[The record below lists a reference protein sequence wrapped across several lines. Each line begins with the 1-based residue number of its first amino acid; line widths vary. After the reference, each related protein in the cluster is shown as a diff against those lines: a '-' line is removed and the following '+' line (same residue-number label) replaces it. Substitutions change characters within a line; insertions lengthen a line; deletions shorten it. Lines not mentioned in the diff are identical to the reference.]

1 MTFGPVEVDDDDED
15 ELLYSRKTDTDIT
28 ATDVESSPTCPDAI
42 AGARLDSLKK
52 LQGNSMMVPDE
63 LNKSSPAKTDKSKVQ
78 DPRTRVG
85 NGIPEAVIIL
95 KEERVRP
102 ANSWHWKSNV
112 RHLEIA
118 RLLHSTTS

>member
-1 MTFGPVEVDDDDED
+1 MTFGPVEVDEDDED

-52 LQGNSMMVPDE
+52 LQGNSMMVLDE
-63 LNKSSPAKTDKSKVQ
+63 LNKSSPPKTDKLKAQ
-78 DPRTRVG
+78 DPWTRVG

-102 ANSWHWKSNV
+102 ANSWRWKSND

>member
-1 MTFGPVEVDDDDED
+1 MTFRPIEVDNDEED
-15 ELLYSRKTDTDIT
+15 EMVYSRKTDTDIT

-52 LQGNSMMVPDE
+52 LQGDSINVPDE
-63 LNKSSPAKTDKSKVQ
+63 FNKSSPPKTEKLKVHE
-78 DPRTRVG
+78 PWTRVG

-95 KEERVRP
+95 KEERVRS
-102 ANSWHWKSNV
+102 ANSWRWKSNDLHV
-112 RHLEIA
+112 ETA